1 VKPCDLLFLGAH
13 PDDVEISC
21 AGTILRCVAQG
32 LKVSIADATAG
43 EKGTRGTREQRAAE
57 AAAAAAKLGLHERSC
72 LGLPDT
78 QLAVDERSLAAVVG
92 AIRSTRCRMLVSPI
106 ARDAHPDH
114 VALGQLAEKAF
125 FLAGL
130 RHHAPELGAP
140 HRPRVHLRYLGNQPV
155 EPTIALDISD
165 LAAEKAEVVRC
176 YASQLSPPEKGHLLQ
191 GLDVLDRAIVRD
203 RFHGSRIGVAAAEAF
218 FHDGPLP
225 LSDLSPLMR

>member
-1 VKPCDLLFLGAH
+1 MKPCDLLFLGAH

-21 AGTILRCVAQG
+21 AGTILRAVAQG

-57 AAAAAAKLGLHERSC
+57 AAAAAQKLGLAERLC

-78 QLAVDERSLAAVVG
+78 QLAVDERSLAALVG
-92 AIRSTRCRMLVSPI
+92 AIRSTRCRVLVSPVS
-106 ARDAHPDH
+106 RDAHPDH
-114 VALGQLAEKAF
+114 VALGQLAEKAC

-130 RHHAPELGAP
+130 RNHAPELGAP

-155 EPTIALDISD
+155 EPSIAIDISE
-165 LAAEKAEVVRC
+165 LAAAKVEVVRC

-203 RFHGSRIGVAAAEAF
+203 RFHGSRIGAAAAEVF
-218 FHDGPLP
+218 FHDGPIAIQIINQIF
-225 LSDLSPLMR
+225 R